1 MLNNSEL
8 ILFLPCWF
16 QFVYVIFFIAGR
28 WTEEEEN
35 FLSQCVREQ
44 TNTKEGDSVTSGV
57 IWSKIAEKLGTRTE
71 KQCRSKW
78 YDGRL
83 CFSKVFTAYF

>member
-1 MLNNSEL
+1 MTKRLYDIVIHTDSYDTR
-8 ILFLPCWF
+8 FS
-16 QFVYVIFFIAGR
+16 FVSGR

-35 FLSQCVREQ
+35 VLSQCVREQ
-44 TNTKEGDSVTSGV
+44 TNTKEGEPVTSGV

-78 YDGRL
+78 YGN
-83 CFSKVFTAYF
+83 CG